1 MRMSA
6 GSVSILIWHSL
17 TPDLNFII
25 SGLTLLAHTAWLVAP
40 IVRKLQYQ
48 ALNWCLGSRLSEP
61 IRITYG
67 ARCTTLSLNNHRLL
81 GLSH

>member
-17 TPDLNFII
+17 TPDPNFII

-48 ALNWCLGSRLSEP
+48 ALNWCLGSHLSSEL

-67 ARCTTLSLNNHRLL
+67 ARCITVSLNNHRPLV
-81 GLSH
+81 